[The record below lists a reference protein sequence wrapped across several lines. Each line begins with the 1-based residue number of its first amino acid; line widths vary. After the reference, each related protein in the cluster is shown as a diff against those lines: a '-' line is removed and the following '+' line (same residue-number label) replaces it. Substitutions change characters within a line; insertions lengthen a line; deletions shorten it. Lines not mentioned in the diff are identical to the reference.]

1 MKKILILANNS
12 GGLYRFRKELIEK
25 MIEEGHQVYAST
37 PFDDNIDDLKE
48 IGVSLI
54 ETPIN
59 RRGMNPVKDFGLLVT
74 YFKMIKKIKPDLI
87 ITYTIK
93 PNLYGGTIARI
104 LNKQYAINITGLGTA
119 FQKEGFLKKMVVT
132 WYKFV
137 CKKVKVVFFENVG
150 NKEVFTSNKIL
161 KEDKCVCLN
170 GAGVNLED
178 FPFKPYPE
186 NEDIL
191 HFLFIGRIM
200 KEKGIEEL
208 FYAIN
213 RLKEEGYP
221 VVLDILGGYEDN
233 YKEKT
238 DEYVNKGIVNYYGYQ
253 SDVRPFIEKD
263 HCFVLPSY
271 HEGMAN
277 TLLENASMGRPL
289 ITSNIHG
296 CLEVIHDNGYLCKV
310 KDQEDLYKKMKE
322 FLELNHDERV
332 QMGFNS
338 RKHVEEV
345 FDKRKVVEKDN
356 ERSWVMRVLH
366 VLNTNSYSGAENVAI
381 TIINHMPDV
390 DSTYLSLKGPIS
402 EILKKSNIKY

>member
-1 MKKILILANNS
+1 
-12 GGLYRFRKELIEK
+12 
-25 MIEEGHQVYAST
+25 
-37 PFDDNIDDLKE
+37 
-48 IGVSLI
+48 
-54 ETPIN
+54 
-59 RRGMNPVKDFGLLVT
+59 
-74 YFKMIKKIKPDLI
+74 
-87 ITYTIK
+87 
-93 PNLYGGTIARI
+93 
-104 LNKQYAINITGLGTA
+104 
-119 FQKEGFLKKMVVT
+119 MVVT

-345 FDKRKVVEKDN
+345 FDKRKVVEKTMN
-356 ERSWVMRVLH
+356 GVGL
-366 VLNTNSYSGAENVAI
+366 
-381 TIINHMPDV
+381 
-390 DSTYLSLKGPIS
+390 
-402 EILKKSNIKY
+402 